1 MTRHLE
7 TAKSSKRKEPVI
19 VGSCLCVA
27 VMIVVMLLPLSAYA
41 QQALPGGY
49 EHIIEVARFDN
60 WGKHY
65 LTITDPAV
73 VSFSHDKKNWTI
85 EYLTYEYV
93 GEAKNNEENQFGR
106 RDLIIEVDGV
116 SAKDWTPEQFY
127 RKVDGR
133 KDVITL
139 KIRTRDYSKGFW
151 DYVTQIRPRFDIN
164 KDLVVFGDDVSSKSN
179 PTYGQ
184 KRAQQYFSYEER
196 NDPDYDFFNCM
207 FFDYKLTSDDPLL
220 DKELIKEMGM
230 LERNESKP
238 DVYLNVKTSASTEKY
253 LVEVG
258 STSRSKSFAGSNN
271 TSYAK
276 SVTTNRNQINTRIDT
291 YLEITA
297 FDAKKMKEGETE
309 NLPVIW
315 KGIAKRS
322 TPNGNYETTKELK
335 AYASWMTMPVYD
347 KQVNID
353 GLLYAPTGITV
364 GSDPFVIESV
374 APGSRAEMLGLQR
387 GDKLI
392 DAEVLSGWSKDS
404 KKTFKTSLKNNGWG
418 VFNRVF
424 YPNLQLKSWTYRL
437 KVATQSGKKTLMLE
451 PVSINFK
458 RYYIKP

>member
-1 MTRHLE
+1 
-7 TAKSSKRKEPVI
+7 
-19 VGSCLCVA
+19 
-27 VMIVVMLLPLSAYA
+27 
-41 QQALPGGY
+41 
-49 EHIIEVARFDN
+49 
-60 WGKHY
+60 
-65 LTITDPAV
+65 
-73 VSFSHDKKNWTI
+73 
-85 EYLTYEYV
+85 
-93 GEAKNNEENQFGR
+93 
-106 RDLIIEVDGV
+106 
-116 SAKDWTPEQFY
+116 
-127 RKVDGR
+127 
-133 KDVITL
+133 
-139 KIRTRDYSKGFW
+139 
-151 DYVTQIRPRFDIN
+151 
-164 KDLVVFGDDVSSKSN
+164 
-179 PTYGQ
+179 
-184 KRAQQYFSYEER
+184 
-196 NDPDYDFFNCM
+196 M

-238 DVYLNVKTSASTEKY
+238 DVYLTVKKSASTEKY
-253 LVEVG
+253 MVEVG

-315 KGIAKRS
+315 KAIAKRS
-322 TPNGNYETTKELK
+322 TPNGYYDTTKELK

-374 APGSRAEMLGLQR
+374 APGSRAEMLGLQP

-392 DAEVLSGWSKDS
+392 DAEVLSEWSKDS
-404 KKTFKTSLKNNGWG
+404 KKTFKLCLKQNGWG
-418 VFNRVF
+418 EFNHVL
-424 YPNLQLKSWTYRL
+424 YPNLQLKSGTYRL